1 MENNLQNNQRLEQNV
16 VLTPVQQRNLE
27 ILQKPVLELQK
38 YLEEQVAQNPLL
50 DVEEDEDIPRPENIG
65 ENPDDDLSPNDDAE
79 DIQKEQAQE
88 LQARHDYI
96 INSEPDR
103 ARLGEELLNNAR
115 IDAQSPQVE
124 KAFEQIIEHLDS
136 RGFLPE
142 NIEELILKQGF
153 QSQDISAALSLLR
166 ESEPAGIGARNLR
179 ECFLIQLEKLYAQN
193 TLAYRIISNDFDL
206 FMKRR
211 VDEIAERENRTTSD
225 VENAIAAIAKLN
237 PSPAHEYTVDEEN
250 ELIADIKYYKE
261 NGAWKVELTNN
272 YIPKLRVNS
281 QYRQM
286 MASGN
291 LDNATQKYVKEKIA
305 EAKNLIDAI
314 KQRQSTTLKIAK
326 AILARQSN
334 FFETSQ
340 LRPMTRQDIADDID
354 MHASTVGR
362 AISGKNAE
370 TPFGIIPLNN
380 FFTNSLENKDGENI
394 STNSVKEKIADFIAS
409 ENQQDPLS
417 DSQIAELLANN
428 GVPIARRTVAKY
440 REELGIPAKT
450 MRKRF

>member
-50 DVEEDEDIPRPENIG
+50 DIEEDQDIPRPENIG

-79 DIQKEQAQE
+79 DTQKEQAQE

-142 NIEELILKQGF
+142 NIEDLISKQGF
-153 QSQDISAALSLLR
+153 QPQDISAALTLLR

-179 ECFLIQLEKLYAQN
+179 ECFLIQLEKLGAQN
-193 TLAYRIISNDFDL
+193 TLAYRIISDDFDL

-225 VENAIAAIAKLN
+225 VENAIATIAKLN

-261 NGAWKVELTNN
+261 NGAWKVELTNR

-291 LDNATQKYVKEKIA
+291 LDATTQKYVKEKIA

-314 KQRQSTTLKIAK
+314 KQRQNTTLKIAK
-326 AILARQSN
+326 AILARQPD

-370 TPFGIIPLNN
+370 TPFGTIPLNN
-380 FFTNSLENKDGENI
+380 FFTNSLENEAGENI
-394 STNSVKEKIADFIAS
+394 STKSVKEKIADFVTTEDAQ
-409 ENQQDPLS
+409 NPLS
-417 DSQIAELLANN
+417 DAKIAELLAED

-440 REELGIPAKT
+440 REELGIPAKS

>member
-50 DVEEDEDIPRPENIG
+50 DIEEDQDIPRPENIG

-79 DIQKEQAQE
+79 DAQKEQAQE

-142 NIEELILKQGF
+142 NIEDLISKQGF
-153 QSQDISAALSLLR
+153 QPQDISAALTLLR

-179 ECFLIQLEKLYAQN
+179 ECFLIQLEKLGAQN
-193 TLAYRIISNDFDL
+193 TLAYRIISDDFDL

-261 NGAWKVELTNN
+261 NGAWEAELTNR

-291 LDNATQKYVKEKIA
+291 LDATTQKYVKEKIA

-314 KQRQSTTLKIAK
+314 KQRQNTTLKIAK
-326 AILARQSN
+326 AILARQPD

-370 TPFGIIPLNN
+370 TPFGTIPLNN
-380 FFTNSLENKDGENI
+380 FFTNSLENEAGENI
-394 STNSVKEKIADFIAS
+394 STKSVKEKIADFVAT
-409 ENQQDPLS
+409 EDAQNPLS
-417 DSQIAELLANN
+417 DAKIAELLAED

-440 REELGIPAKT
+440 REELGIPAKS